1 MESNKENRINGIER
15 HHQKVNE
22 PLTVVDVQT
31 ILDLVPQ
38 GLTADEFIV
47 RVCNEA
53 VHYARVL
60 KKI

>member
-15 HHQKVNE
+15 HHQKVVE
-22 PLTVVDVQT
+22 PLTRDDVKA
-31 ILDLVPQ
+31 ILEVMPQ
-38 GLTADEFIV
+38 GLDADEFV
-47 RVCNEA
+47 LRLCNEA

>member
-15 HHQKVNE
+15 HHQKVVE
-22 PLTVVDVQT
+22 PLTVNDVRM
-31 ILDLVPQ
+31 ILDMVPQ